1 MSGLSF
7 VERNKKWIVLGFITV
22 IIAVLL
28 SPFASSHPDGLER
41 VAEDHGFITE
51 ADTGFKGAPVPDYEV
66 NILLSSEWRVAISGA
81 IGLLSMGLVL
91 LIIGRLLA
99 KKRNNVA

>member
-7 VERNKKWIVLGFITV
+7 AERNKKWIVLGFITV

-41 VAEDHGFITE
+41 VAEDHGFIEE
-51 ADTGFKGAPVPDYEV
+51 ADTGFKWSPIPDYEV
-66 NILLSSEWRVAISGA
+66 NIPLTKEWRVALSGA
-81 IGLLSMGLVL
+81 IGLVALGVLL
-91 LIIGRLLA
+91 LIIGKLLA
-99 KKRNNVA
+99 KKRGNRV